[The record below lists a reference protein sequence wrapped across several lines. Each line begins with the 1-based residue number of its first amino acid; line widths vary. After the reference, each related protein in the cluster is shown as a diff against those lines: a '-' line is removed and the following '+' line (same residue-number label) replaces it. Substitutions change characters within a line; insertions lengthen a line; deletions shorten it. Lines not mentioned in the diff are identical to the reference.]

1 MEYEKSGEIN
11 TVQQQA
17 SMRVKQI
24 ASAMKHFRI
33 MHYLDFTTMSE
44 ADKAVYNALETQ
56 LEETTQSGGKV
67 ELLIKLKLEELSKRY
82 DRENSQLTK
91 SEKLEAYRGAKD
103 AEQQALK
110 TGRIKK
116 AKKCQT
122 IATKY
127 YEQLGEEEQKR
138 AIEYKRGLFSELTIP
153 QEKLKESNEQIS
165 QKLKKCIRPQDAKIR
180 EELTQIISQ
189 LKEEKEI
196 PQENSQIAEQS
207 ILEI

>member
-11 TVQQQA
+11 AVQQQA

-24 ASAMKHFRI
+24 VSAMKHFRI

-56 LEETTQSGGKV
+56 LEETTQNGGKV
-67 ELLIKLKLEELSKRY
+67 EQLIKVKLEELSKRY
-82 DRENSQLTK
+82 DREKEQLTK
-91 SEKLEAYRGAKD
+91 TEILEAYRGAKD
-103 AEQQALK
+103 AEQQALR

-116 AKKCQT
+116 AKKCQM
-122 IATKY
+122 IAEKY
-127 YEQLGEEEQKR
+127 NEQLGEEEQKR
-138 AIEYKRGLFSELTIP
+138 AIEYKRGLFFELTMT
-153 QEKLKESNEQIS
+153 QENIKENNEQIR
-165 QKLKKCIRPQDAKIR
+165 QKLKKCIRPKDAKTR

-196 PQENSQIAEQS
+196 FKRRKRNIAR
-207 ILEI
+207 